1 MVLNRKK
8 INRPSDVFQVT
19 VEHILVVNRAGEA
32 PFRERLAT
40 LLSEDQAARDD
51 VACLVADAHLLTLLD
66 VARGLG
72 VPTLVLRTGSAACLR
87 MFAAF
92 PMLCDKGYQTA
103 QGKYAHALIHDERK
117 CTTLEPT
124 SCMLLSVP

>member
-19 VEHILVVNRAGEA
+19 VEHILAVNRACEA
-32 PFRERLAT
+32 PFRERLAA

-51 VACLVADAHLLTLLD
+51 VACLVTNAHLLT
-66 VARGLG
+66 
-72 VPTLVLRTGSAACLR
+72 LRTGSAACLR

>member
-1 MVLNRKK
+1 M
-8 INRPSDVFQVT
+8 T
-19 VEHILVVNRAGEA
+19 VEHILAVNRACEA
-32 PFRERLAT
+32 PFRERLAA

-92 PMLCDKGYQTA
+92 PCSATRGTRR
-103 QGKYAHALIHDERK
+103 RK
-117 CTTLEPT
+117 VSTRTLSSMT
-124 SCMLLSVP
+124 NASARH